1 MLFIEFNL
9 AFWSLSTFNETSDS
23 TGSVRVLLL
32 LFLGTVVV
40 VVVDDVTVFLK

>member
-9 AFWSLSTFNETSDS
+9 AFGSLSTINETSDS
-23 TGSVRVLLL
+23 TGTVRV
-32 LFLGTVVV
+32 LGTVVV